1 MYNSIE
7 DIKEVLYFAQEID
20 NQSLINTCAEELA
33 FKMKEKDPKLDY
45 KELLFQYGYSN
56 DDHSIFTR
64 R

>member
-7 DIKEVLYFAQEID
+7 EIKEVLYYAQEID

-33 FKMKEKDPKLDY
+33 LKMKTINPAMDY
-45 KELLFQYGYSN
+45 DQLLFQYGYSN
-56 DDHSIFTR
+56 DNNSIYKR

>member
-7 DIKEVLYFAQEID
+7 ELKEVLYYAQEID

-33 FKMKEKDPKLDY
+33 FKIKEQNPNLDY
-45 KELLFQYGYSN
+45 GELLFQYGYSN
-56 DDHSIFTR
+56 DDHSILKR